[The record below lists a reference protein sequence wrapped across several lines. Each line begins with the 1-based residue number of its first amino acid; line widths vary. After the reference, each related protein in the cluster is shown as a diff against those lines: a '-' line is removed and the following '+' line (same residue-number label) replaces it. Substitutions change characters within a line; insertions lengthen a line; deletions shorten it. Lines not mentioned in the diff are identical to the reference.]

1 MTTVQQQFGLPIG
14 ASSTPNVYNSRDF
27 FCGVELEIEDIKNT
41 EEVKD
46 HYPNVIVEPDHS
58 LRNNGLEFKFGPVG
72 YQEALNTF
80 NGIWKHLK
88 VGKTPFSERTSIHV
102 HVNARCLTLEE
113 GRQLVLLYA
122 LYEPLFFAFVGNER
136 KNNIFCVP
144 LNYTSLPNTYKSS
157 LTIMHK
163 AWSKYTAF
171 NICPMGPGKDGS
183 ECHGT
188 IEFRHMYGTKDPEV
202 FKKWLTTL
210 KELYTFV
217 EKNTGFDIIKTILS
231 GKDMAAFASAVIP
244 SLATGMT
251 LGQINNL
258 IEDSLIDVKLSSG
271 GLTK

>member
-1 MTTVQQQFGLPIG
+1 MTTVQEQFNMHNTAG
-14 ASSTPNVYNSRDF
+14 AAVCNSRDF
-27 FCGVELEIEDIKNT
+27 LCGVELEIEDIKSTDDVSANYG
-41 EEVKD
+41 D
-46 HYPNVIVEPDHS
+46 VIIEQDHS
-58 LRNNGLEFKFGPVG
+58 LRNNGLEFKYGPVT
-72 YQEALNTF
+72 YNEALNRF

-88 VGKTPFSERTSIHV
+88 VGKNPFSERTSIHV
-102 HVNARCLTLEE
+102 HVNARCLTVEE
-113 GRQLVLLYA
+113 ARQLVLVYA
-122 LYEPLFFAFVGNER
+122 LYEPLFFKFVGDER

-144 LNYTSLPNTYKSS
+144 LNYTSLPNTYKSN
-157 LTIMHK
+157 LVAMHK

-183 ECHGT
+183 ACHGT

-231 GKDMAAFASAVIP
+231 GKDMASYASVVIP
-244 SLATGMT
+244 TIANGLSM
-251 LGQINNL
+251 GQINNL

>member
-1 MTTVQQQFGLPIG
+1 MSTVQETFGMHVGL
-14 ASSTPNVYNSRDF
+14 SSLPNVANSREF
-27 FCGVELEIEDIKNT
+27 FCGVELEIEDIKSKEDVT
-41 EEVKD
+41 D
-46 HYPNVIVEPDHS
+46 HYPNVIIEADHS
-58 LRNNGLEFKFGPVG
+58 LRNNGLEFKYGPVG

-102 HVNARCLTLEE
+102 HVNARCLTTEE
-113 GRQLVLLYA
+113 ARQLVLLYA

-144 LNYTSLPNTYKSS
+144 LNYTSLPNTYKAN
-157 LTIMHK
+157 LVAMHK

-183 ECHGT
+183 AHHGT
-188 IEFRHMYGTKDPEV
+188 IEFRHMYGTKDPEI

-231 GKDMAAFASAVIP
+231 GKDMASYASVVIP

>member
-1 MTTVQQQFGLPIG
+1 MTTIQEQFHIHIGPNPI
-14 ASSTPNVYNSRDF
+14 STSRSF
-27 FCGVELEIEDIKNT
+27 LCGVELEIEDIKN
-41 EEVKD
+41 KD
-46 HYPNVIVEPDHS
+46 NVHENFPEVIVENDHS
-58 LRNNGLEFKFGPVG
+58 LRNNGLEFKYGPVT
-72 YQEALNTF
+72 YDRALELF
-80 NGIWKHLK
+80 NGIHKHLK

-102 HVNARCLTLEE
+102 HVNARTLTLEE
-113 GRQLVLLYA
+113 ARQLVLLYA
-122 LYEPLFFAFVGNER
+122 LYEPLFFNFVGNER

-144 LNYTSLPNTYKSS
+144 LNYTSLPNTYKGS
-157 LTIMHK
+157 LQIMHK

-171 NICPMGPGKDGS
+171 NICPLGPGKDGS

-188 IEFRHMYGTKDPEV
+188 IEFRHMYGTSDPAI
-202 FKKWLTTL
+202 FKKWLTIL

-231 GKDMAAFASAVIP
+231 GKDMAAYASVVVP
-244 SLATGMT
+244 TLATSMS

>member
-1 MTTVQQQFGLPIG
+1 MTTVQDQFGIG
-14 ASSTPNVYNSRDF
+14 SIGHAVATSREF
-27 FCGVELEIEDIKNT
+27 YCGVELEIEDIKYTDDVQSNCSG
-41 EEVKD
+41 
-46 HYPNVIVEPDHS
+46 VIVESDHS
-58 LRNNGLEFKFGPVG
+58 LRNNGLEFKFGPVKFD
-72 YQEALNTF
+72 QALSTF
-80 NGIWKHLK
+80 NNIWKYLK

-102 HVNARCLTLEE
+102 HVNARCLTTDEA
-113 GRQLVLLYA
+113 RQLVLLYA
-122 LYEPLFFAFVGNER
+122 LYEPLFFNFVGNER

-144 LNYTSLPNTYKSS
+144 LNYTSLPNTYKSN
-157 LTIMHK
+157 LVAMHK

-183 ECHGT
+183 DCHGT

-217 EKNTGFDIIKTILS
+217 EKNTGFNIIKTILS
-231 GKDMAAFASAVIP
+231 GKDMASYASAVIP
-244 SLATGMT
+244 TLATDMT